1 MCAYGAFTIR
11 NSVFDVVSVA
21 VLGAMAY
28 GLTRVNIPLTPII
41 LGLVLGPS
49 IEREFRTALI
59 LSEGEP
65 SIFVGSVPAAVFLGL
80 ALVVVST
87 QVVRTVRATLIARKM
102 EDKARA
108 SVTPS
113 E

>member
-1 MCAYGAFTIR
+1 M
-11 NSVFDVVSVA
+11 
-21 VLGAMAY
+21 
-28 GLTRVNIPLTPII
+28 NIPLTPII

-65 SIFVGSVPAAVFLGL
+65 SIFFASVPATVFIGL
-80 ALVVVST
+80 AVVVFST
-87 QVVRTVRATLIARKM
+87 QVFRASRATLIARRT

-108 SVTPS
+108 SATPS